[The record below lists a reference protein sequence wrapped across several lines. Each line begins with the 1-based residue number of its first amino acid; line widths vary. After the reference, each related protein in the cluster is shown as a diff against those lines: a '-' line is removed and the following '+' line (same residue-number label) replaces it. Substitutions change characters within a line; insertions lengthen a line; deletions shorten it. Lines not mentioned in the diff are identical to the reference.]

1 MKKILAVVALSPL
14 SAFAA
19 LPVSVTAA
27 ITDAQADGETL
38 GYAMLVMAIIVGL
51 VFWLKRKGSN

>member
-1 MKKILAVVALSPL
+1 MKKLFAVVALTPL

-19 LPVSVTAA
+19 LPASVTSA